1 MEPDRASKLPLSR
14 ELPAGVQARGTA
26 QEDMALYSFE
36 LLAGLAKLLDE
47 PRYRRLA
54 HFVSMAAEVAFE
66 ISQEEK
72 RRAKDAA
79 RSAL

>member
-1 MEPDRASKLPLSR
+1 
-14 ELPAGVQARGTA
+14 
-26 QEDMALYSFE
+26 MALYSFE
-36 LLAGLAKLLDE
+36 LLAGLAKLLHE

-66 ISQEEK
+66 VSQEEK
-72 RRAKDAA
+72 RRAKEAA

>member
-14 ELPAGVQARGTA
+14 ELPAGVQPRGTA

-36 LLAGLAKLLDE
+36 LLAGLAKLLHE

-66 ISQEEK
+66 VSQEEK
-72 RRAKDAA
+72 RRAKEAA